1 MPRPPAWLSALLA
14 AAVLIVPLWGVL
26 DGPLGLAAGQGIAL
40 GIVLAALVLWV
51 TEAVPLFV
59 TSVGIALAGATL
71 LAPALG
77 VSSDTFIV
85 PFASDV
91 ILLFLGGFV
100 LSAVL
105 ERHGLAER
113 LARTVLARVG
123 SKPSRVLLAILLT
136 TGGLSM
142 WMSNTAATAMM
153 LALLAVVLP
162 AVPKGDPLRVSLVL
176 AVAAGAN
183 LGGILTPIGTP
194 PNAIALA
201 SLDAEVAPTFLG
213 WMLRAAPVLVVSL
226 YGAWRLLLWWF
237 PPQVDKVE
245 LPHETVAWTGPAIAA
260 AVLGGATVLLW
271 LTAGLHPLSL
281 GTVGLIPVVVA
292 FGGGLL
298 PTPALRALPWDVLF
312 IVGGGLCLGA
322 VVSQSSLDGWFLS
335 MLPLGTLGSVVTLA
349 LLVAVAVSLSTF
361 MSNTAAANLIIPIA
375 LGIPTLP
382 STATA
387 MAVALACSMSMVL
400 PVSTPPNAMVFATDA
415 VDSSTFIRV
424 GLAMTALGVGALM
437 LVGLPWWAL
446 LAWMLGG

>member
-26 DGPLGLAAGQGIAL
+26 DRPFGLAAGQGIAL

-77 VSSDTFIV
+77 VSSDTFII

-123 SKPSRVLLAILLT
+123 SEPSRVLLAILLT

-153 LALLAVVLP
+153 LALLGVVLP
-162 AVPKGDPLRVSLVL
+162 LVPKGDPLRVGLVL

-183 LGGILTPIGTP
+183 IGGILTPIGTP

-201 SLDAEVAPTFLG
+201 SLDPETAPTFLG
-213 WMLRAAPVLVVSL
+213 WMLRAAPVLAVAL
-226 YGAWRLLLWWF
+226 FAAHRLLIWWF
-237 PPQVDKVE
+237 PPQTDKVE
-245 LPHETVAWTGPAIAA
+245 LPHEPVAWSAPAIAA

-298 PTPALRALPWDVLF
+298 PTPALRSLPWDVLF

-322 VVSQSSLDGWFLS
+322 VVSQSGLDGWFLS
-335 MLPLGTLGSVVTLA
+335 MLPLGALGSVVTLA
-349 LLVAVAVSLSTF
+349 LLVAVAVGLSTF

-382 STATA
+382 PTATA

-424 GLAMTALGVGALM
+424 GLSMTALGVAAMM

-446 LAWMLGG
+446 LAWWFGG

>member
-1 MPRPPAWLSALLA
+1 MTRLPSWLA
-14 AAVLIVPLWGVL
+14 AALAALAILVPALGVL
-26 DGPLGLAAGQGIAL
+26 DGPLGLGLGQGIAL

-51 TEAVPLFV
+51 TEVVPLFV
-59 TSVGIALAGATL
+59 TSVGIALVGATL

-85 PFASDV
+85 PFASDI

-123 SKPSRVLLAILLT
+123 GAPSRVLLAVLLT
-136 TGGLSM
+136 TAGLSM

-153 LALLAVVLP
+153 LALLGVILP
-162 AVPKGDPLRVSLVL
+162 AVPKGDPLRVGLVI

-183 LGGILTPIGTP
+183 LGGVATPIGTP

-201 SLDAEVAPTFLG
+201 SLDPTLAPTFLG
-213 WMLRAAPVLVVSL
+213 WMLRGLPVLAVSIYL
-226 YGAWRLLLWWF
+226 AWRFLLWFF
-237 PPQVDKVE
+237 PPVAESVD
-245 LPHETVAWTGPAIAA
+245 LPHQVVPWSRSAIAA
-260 AVLGGATVLLW
+260 AALALVTVLLW

-281 GTVGLIPVVVA
+281 GTVGLLPVFVA
-292 FGGGLL
+292 FGAGLL
-298 PTPALRALPWDVLF
+298 PTPQLRSLPWDVLF

-322 VVSQSSLDGWFLS
+322 VVAQSGLDAWFLAA
-335 MLPLGTLGSVVTLA
+335 LPLGGLGSVVTLL
-349 LLVAVAVSLSTF
+349 LLVAVAVGMSTF

-382 STATA
+382 PTLTA
-387 MAVALACSMSMVL
+387 MAVALACSTTMIL

-415 VDSSTFIRV
+415 VDSGTFVRV
-424 GLAMTALGVGALM
+424 GLVLTAIGVGST
-437 LVGLPWWAL
+437 VVIGLPWWAL
-446 LAWMLGG
+446 LDWLVT

>member
-1 MPRPPAWLSALLA
+1 MPRLPRWISALIALV
-14 AAVLIVPLWGVL
+14 VLIVPSLGAL
-26 DGPLGLAAGQGIAL
+26 DRALALGAGQGIAL

-71 LAPALG
+71 LGPALG

-100 LSAVL
+100 LSAVM

-113 LARTVLARVG
+113 LARVVLAQVG
-123 SKPSRVLLAILLT
+123 GGAPLVLLAVLLT

-153 LALLAVVLP
+153 LALLGAILP
-162 AVPKGDPLRVSLVL
+162 VVPKGDPLRISLVL

-183 LGGILTPIGTP
+183 LGGIATPIGTP

-201 SLDAEVAPTFLG
+201 SLDPALAPSFVG
-213 WMLRAAPVLVVSL
+213 WMVRALPVLAVAC
-226 YGAWRLLLWWF
+226 YAAWRLLLWWF
-237 PPQVDKVE
+237 PPTAARID
-245 LPHETVAWTGPAIAA
+245 LPYEEVAWSGPAIAA
-260 AVLGGATVLLW
+260 AALAGVTVVLW
-271 LTAGLHPLSL
+271 LTAGIHPLSL
-281 GTVGLIPVVVA
+281 GTVGLLPVFVA
-292 FGGGLL
+292 FGTGLL
-298 PTPALRALPWDVLF
+298 PPAGLRALPWDVLF

-322 VVSQSSLDGWFLS
+322 VVAQSGLDKWVLAA
-335 MLPLGTLGSVVTLA
+335 LPLGGLGSLVTLL
-349 LLVAVAVSLSTF
+349 LLVAIAVGLSTF
-361 MSNTAAANLIIPIA
+361 MSNTAAANLILPIA

-382 STATA
+382 PTVTA
-387 MAVALACSMSMVL
+387 MAVALACSCTMVL
-400 PVSTPPNAMVFATDA
+400 PVSTPPNAMVFATEA
-415 VDSSTFIRV
+415 VDSPTFVKV
-424 GLAMTALGVGALM
+424 GLAMTGIGIGSIL

-446 LAWMLGG
+446 IAWIVS